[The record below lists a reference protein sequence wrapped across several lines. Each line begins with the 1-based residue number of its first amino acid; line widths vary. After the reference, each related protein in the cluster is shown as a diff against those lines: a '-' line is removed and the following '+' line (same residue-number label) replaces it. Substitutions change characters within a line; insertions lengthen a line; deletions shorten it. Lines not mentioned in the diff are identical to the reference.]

1 MESGV
6 FKLKCVR
13 FKEHVFFRFCSSFYF
28 IFFKTPNG
36 PVSKLT
42 NNRPSN
48 QSKSNGHAGAGRLV
62 ASLRSHRPVCVL
74 ALKVERVDQPKER
87 GKAITQRK
95 ASFQLGGSKRIGLLT
110 PLYCR
115 QIRWQLQQRWRP
127 RSHPASPAGRAGCGR
142 HTCPGASGISP
153 KMAADQ

>member
-28 IFFKTPNG
+28 FKTTTG

-62 ASLRSHRPVCVL
+62 ASLSSHRPVCVL
-74 ALKVERVDQPKER
+74 ALKVECVDQPKER
-87 GKAITQRK
+87 GEEITQRK
-95 ASFQLGGSKRIGLLT
+95 GSFQLGGSKLIGLLT

-115 QIRWQLQQRWRP
+115 QILWRLQQRWRP
-127 RSHPASPAGRAGCGR
+127 RSHPASRARRAGCGR

-153 KMAADQ
+153 KMAEDQ